1 LSGQRVNRLPTR
13 VADVFFEVIETGCEV
28 SQREVMLP
36 RENRP
41 LAVSAKRFTPSGA
54 VAMTGQIVVG
64 MIEDLTRVR
73 LRESQQRVLT
83 ERELFS
89 RVAARLSHELRNA
102 LVPIKIFRATV
113 ARTLQ
118 RGRVPRPVQSVGHSR
133 GGSRRLINEQ
143 ADILAH
149 PLQLVREEIDL
160 GELIG
165 AVLMDVALECARRH
179 TTNFVYAGSRLPL
192 RRKTICPL

>member
-1 LSGQRVNRLPTR
+1 
-13 VADVFFEVIETGCEV
+13 
-28 SQREVMLP
+28 VMLP

-41 LAVSAKRFTPSGA
+41 LAVSAKTVYTVGSSSNDGTDRG
-54 VAMTGQIVVG
+54 G

-102 LVPIKIFRATV
+102 LVPIKIFAQLLPERYNEAEF
-113 ARTLQ
+113 RDQ
-118 RGRVPRPVQSVGHSR
+118 FSQSVIREVDRVDSLM
-133 GGSRRLINEQ
+133 SKLTFF
-143 ADILAH
+143 AH

-179 TTNFVYAGSRLPL
+179 TTNFVYAGSKTAPAAQ
-192 RRKTICPL
+192 TICPL